1 MAGEYGSGLGTLSGA
16 ASGARTVGGAPGEL
30 VSVSFEPSLQDMS
43 QAFENWAKLIED
55 WRPVWSDVI
64 HKFKSHES
72 YHLRTEGTA
81 TGRKFVKLS
90 PAYKAWKDRH
100 YPGKPIMTLTGAL
113 RLALTKGGPGWFQ
126 HMRAE
131 GLTAG
136 VKPNSAVGVY
146 AYAHAFAE
154 HGFHIGKFR
163 PPVRYDPKV
172 AVKGLKPTVGGG
184 QVPFGTAVAQ
194 LFQIYIV
201 LARKRAFAAMGSE
214 SVFADNFEAGIAS
227 KRKGVLRLR
236 TR

>member
-1 MAGEYGSGLGTLSGA
+1 MAGGYGSGLGSLSGA
-16 ASGARTVGGAPGEL
+16 ASGARTVGGAPGDF

-43 QAFENWAKLIED
+43 HAFENWARLIED

-64 HKFKSHES
+64 HKFKSHEG
-72 YHLRTEGTA
+72 YHFRTEGVA
-81 TGRKFVKLS
+81 TGRQFVKLS

-126 HMRAE
+126 HMRTE

-136 VKPNSAVGVY
+136 VKPGSVVGTY
-146 AYAHAFAE
+146 AYAHAFGE
-154 HGFHIGKFR
+154 NNMPVR

-172 AVKGLKPTVGGG
+172 AVKGLKPTVGSG

-201 LARKRAFAAMGSE
+201 LARKRAFEALGSDN
-214 SVFADNFEAGIAS
+214 VFADSFEEGLSA
-227 KRKGVLRLR
+227 KRKGVLALR

>member
-1 MAGEYGSGLGTLSGA
+1 MAGGYGSGLGTLSGA

-30 VSVSFEPSLQDMS
+30 MSVTFEPSLQDMS

-55 WRPVWSDVI
+55 WRPVWADVI

-81 TGRKFVKLS
+81 TGRKFTKLS
-90 PAYKAWKDRH
+90 PAYKTWKDKH
-100 YPGKPIMTLTGAL
+100 FAGKPILTLTGAL
-113 RLALTKGGPGWFQ
+113 RLALTKGGSGWFQ
-126 HMRAE
+126 HMRKE

-154 HGFHIGKFR
+154 GNMPFR

-172 AVKGLKPTVGGG
+172 TVKGLKPTVGGG

-201 LARKRAFAAMGSE
+201 LARKRAFSAMGSE
-214 SVFADNFEAGIAS
+214 SVFADNFERGINS
-227 KRKGVLRLR
+227 KRKGVLALR